1 MLDSLNMT
9 NFMAKENI
17 NGETEKYIL
26 VDGFK
31 VCKMEKGNFSQAI
44 KQTQGSGSTG
54 KGIKNGSR

>member
-1 MLDSLNMT
+1 MT

-31 VCKMEKGNFSQAI
+31 VCKMEKGNFSLVI
-44 KQTQGSGSTG
+44 KQT
-54 KGIKNGSR
+54 